1 MIIYGC
7 FLYNTL
13 WSLWLF
19 FSRERVTHVGWSCER
34 SAVARFCTYHAWMGV
49 VMRWSCCISNK
60 TVQNIMHVYCKKRAF
75 FNDFDIVRGHWI
87 THYSRKYAFSAGML
101 CLFQR
106 MRFFCWFSFTKCSN
120 MTYIQG
126 SWCLQWIL
134 HCTVAHIAIQCT
146 YMCINVYRYVCNVM

>member
-101 CLFQR
+101 CLVQR
-106 MRFFCWFSFTKCSN
+106 MRFFVGLALQNAATWP
-120 MTYIQG
+120 TYKDLDACNEFCIV
-126 SWCLQWIL
+126 LL
-134 HCTVAHIAIQCT
+134 HTLPYNVHICV
-146 YMCINVYRYVCNVM
+146 YMYIGMYVM